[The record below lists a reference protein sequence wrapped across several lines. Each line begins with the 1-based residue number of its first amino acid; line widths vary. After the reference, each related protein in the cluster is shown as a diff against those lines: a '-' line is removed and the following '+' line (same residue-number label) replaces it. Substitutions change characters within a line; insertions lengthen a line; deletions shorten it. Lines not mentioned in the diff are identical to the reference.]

1 MSKPSKSSTPST
13 KDKVFHRLE
22 EEVNEEIHPILQK
35 ILDHIKEIG
44 IAIGIII
51 LIAASFTGYKYYK
64 SITMENAKE
73 RVSQILTHNQGKEKI
88 KALENYLSKAPSE
101 LKQAINLELATLCMK
116 HQEYKKAAKH
126 WEDIAL
132 STEDINLRTI
142 ASLGQAKALQ
152 HQGQHSKALQ
162 VLEKIEQ
169 KAPQSYK
176 QNIHL
181 EIASVAE
188 QTQDWEKALNAYQKL
203 KAEADKAKVR
213 ENYLEYK
220 IAQLQKKISK
230 DNP

>member
-1 MSKPSKSSTPST
+1 MSKTTKNSTSSS
-13 KDKVFHRLE
+13 KDKLFHRLE
-22 EEVNEEIHPILQK
+22 EEITPEIYPILQK

-64 SITMENAKE
+64 SITMKNAKE
-73 RVSQILTHNQGKEKI
+73 RVSHILTHNQGKEKI
-88 KALENYLSKAPSE
+88 NALENYLPKAPSE
-101 LKQAINLELATLCMK
+101 LKQAINLELATLCME
-116 HQEYKKAAKH
+116 HQEYKQAAKH

-152 HQGQHSKALQ
+152 LQGKHSKALQ
-162 VLEKIEQ
+162 LLEKIEQ

-181 EIASVAE
+181 EIASIAE
-188 QTQDWEKALNAYQKL
+188 QNQDWGKALSAYKKL